1 MSAASH
7 NSYAT
12 GFPPSPVRV
21 EPLADCAN
29 ARAGGH
35 LAPGARAPAAPGV
48 LSDKEATI
56 QAMRDA
62 YAQGMNMRQACEAVG
77 ITIPRALYFSG
88 KYGVKPSADAIAR
101 TRGRRITDD
110 GKGERNARIVAAVK
124 RGESTSVIAA
134 AEGINASS
142 VRRIACEARKTKPK
156 KAPLFTKEQDATMLR
171 MRSEGALL
179 RTIAEKM
186 GVKVSQIESRVRYL
200 RGRERFGRLKEKRRD
215 VRLPMV
221 AREHAQAAMRRC
233 LCGCNR
239 MFPSTGPGNRIR
251 PECAEVFNNRHTGAV

>member
-1 MSAASH
+1 MSAAHH
-7 NSYAT
+7 NIYDA
-12 GFPPSPVRV
+12 GFSPSPRIV
-21 EPLADCAN
+21 EPPADCAS

-35 LAPGARAPAAPGV
+35 LAPGACAPAAPGV

-62 YAQGMNMRQACEAVG
+62 YAAGMNMRQACEAVG
-77 ITIPRALYFSG
+77 ITIPRALYFSS

-110 GKGERNARIVAAVK
+110 GNKERNARIIAAVK
-124 RGESTSVIAA
+124 RGESAAAIAA

-156 KAPLFTKEQDATMLR
+156 KAPLFTKEQDAAMLL

-186 GVKVSQIESRVRYL
+186 GVKVAQIESRVRYL
-200 RGRERFGRLKEKRRD
+200 RGRERFGRLNEKRRD